1 MFADAHLHIAK
12 AGFGTGYRDIS
23 DAGLLFCNATGP
35 SDRDILERLMLS
47 DDRVIAFFGTH
58 PWFSD
63 EYDGDDALIDI
74 LERHPEAHVGEIGLD
89 RIRSGH
95 DPQRVFEE
103 QLRIASEMDRVANI
117 HMVRST
123 DDVLAA
129 LRRCDVRSI
138 IHSYDAPAGLVNAFI
153 ERGCYLSISPRLFK
167 RSEGKVS
174 DILRA
179 IPKDRLLLES
189 DHEGGDMDMHGHISK
204 VASVIG
210 MDTDELSEMTYRNA
224 CDVLKG

>member
-12 AGFGTGYRDIS
+12 TGFGTGYRDIS
-23 DAGLLFCNATGP
+23 DAGLLFCNATEQSGWDELISLAQ
-35 SDRDILERLMLS
+35 SDGRI
-47 DDRVIAFFGTH
+47 VPFFGTH
-58 PWFSD
+58 PW
-63 EYDGDDALIDI
+63 YCDGYSGKDALIDI
-74 LERHPEAHVGEIGLD
+74 LERHPEANVGEIGLD
-89 RIRSGH
+89 GIRSGH
-95 DPQRVFEE
+95 DSSKIFLE
-103 QLRIASEMDRVANI
+103 QLHIASEMDRIANI

-123 DDVLAA
+123 NDVLTA

-138 IHSYDAPAGLVNAFI
+138 IHSYDAPAGFVDAFI
-153 ERGCYLSISPRLFK
+153 ERGCYLSISPRLFN
-167 RSEGKVS
+167 RSEGKVN

-179 IPKDRLLLES
+179 IPRDRLLLES

-210 MDTDELSEMTYRNA
+210 MDTDELTEMTYRNA